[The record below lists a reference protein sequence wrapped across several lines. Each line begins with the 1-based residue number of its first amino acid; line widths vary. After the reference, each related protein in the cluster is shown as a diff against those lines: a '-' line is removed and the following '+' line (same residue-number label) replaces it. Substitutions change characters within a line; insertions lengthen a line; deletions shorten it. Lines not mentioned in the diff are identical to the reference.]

1 MLQYSQLIKEVGRGK
16 NHARDLDEETAY
28 QLYRA
33 MLNDEVP
40 ELELGALLVAMRI
53 KGEGEAELA
62 GFYRALQQRVL
73 PLTPP
78 AGKPLPIVIPSYN
91 GARRQGNLTPLLAL
105 LLSRLGFPVV
115 VHGVSEDATR
125 VTSEAVFQA
134 LGIAPAAD
142 IAQAQTRLES
152 GEPVFISVD
161 TLCPPLAKQLGLR
174 WRLGVRNSAHTLA
187 KLITPFGETA
197 ALRLASV
204 SHPEYIPRVG
214 KFFSASGGI
223 ALLLNGT
230 EGEVYANPL
239 RCPSIAWING
249 AGAEPQELLA
259 RQPEQ
264 RCELPQ
270 SKDAATTAAWIQQ
283 VVEKARPVPQA
294 LRLQIACCYVASGR
308 STSLEAALAQ
318 LDAAGYPAQAEAG
331 E

>member
-1 MLQYSQLIKEVGRGK
+1 MLQYSKLIKEVGRGK
-16 NHARDLDEETAY
+16 NHARDLDEESAY

-40 ELELGALLVAMRI
+40 DLELGALLIAMRI
-53 KGEGEAELA
+53 KGEGETEMA
-62 GFYRALQQRVL
+62 GFYRALQERVL
-73 PLTPP
+73 RLTPP
-78 AGKPLPIVIPSYN
+78 AGRPLPIVIPSYN

-115 VHGVSEDATR
+115 VHGVSEDETR

-134 LGIAPAAD
+134 LGVAPVAD
-142 IAQAQTRLES
+142 AQSAQAKLEQ
-152 GEPVFISVD
+152 GEPVFITVD
-161 TLCPPLAKQLGLR
+161 NLCPPLAKQLALR

-187 KLITPFGETA
+187 KVITPFDEAA

-214 KFFSASGGI
+214 SFFSAHGGL

-239 RCPSIAWING
+239 RCPAISLIAG
-249 AGAEPQELLA
+249 AGAVPQELVA

-264 RCELPQ
+264 SSELPQ
-270 SKDAATTAAWIQQ
+270 SKEAAVTAAWIQQ
-283 VVEKARPVPQA
+283 VLDQARPVPQS

-308 STSLEAALAQ
+308 SASLDEGLAQ
-318 LDAAGYPAQAEAG
+318 LEAAGYPAP
-331 E
+331 

>member
-1 MLQYSQLIKEVGRGK
+1 MLQYSKLIKEVGRGK
-16 NHARDLDEETAY
+16 NHARDLDEESAY

-33 MLNDEVP
+33 MLNDDVP
-40 ELELGALLVAMRI
+40 ELELGALLIAMRI
-53 KGEGEAELA
+53 KGEGETEMA
-62 GFYRALQQRVL
+62 GFYRALQERVL
-73 PLTPP
+73 TLTPP
-78 AGKPLPIVIPSYN
+78 ADQPLPIVIPSYN

-115 VHGVSEDATR
+115 VHGVSEDETR

-134 LGIAPAAD
+134 LGVAPVAD
-142 IAQAQTRLES
+142 AQSAQAKLAQ
-152 GEPVFISVD
+152 GEPVFITVD
-161 TLCPPLAKQLGLR
+161 TLCPPLAKQLALR

-187 KLITPFGETA
+187 KLMTPFGEAA

-214 KFFSASGGI
+214 KFFSAHGGL

-239 RCPSIAWING
+239 RCPAISLIDG

-264 RCELPQ
+264 SCDLPQ
-270 SKDAATTAAWIQQ
+270 SKEAAVTAAWIKQ
-283 VVEKARPVPQA
+283 VLDKARPVPQS

-308 STSLEAALAQ
+308 SPSLEAGLAQ
-318 LDAAGYPAQAEAG
+318 LEAAGYPAP
-331 E
+331 

>member
-1 MLQYSQLIKEVGRGK
+1 MLSYNKLIKEVGRGK

-40 ELELGALLVAMRI
+40 ELELGALLIAMRI
-53 KGEGEAELA
+53 KGEGEGEMA

-73 PLTPP
+73 KLTPP
-78 AGKPLPIVIPSYN
+78 VGKPLPIVIPSYN

-115 VHGVSEDATR
+115 VHGIREDATR
-125 VTSEAVFQA
+125 VTSETVFQA
-134 LGIAPAAD
+134 LGIVAASD
-142 IAQAQTRLES
+142 AQSAQAKLEQ
-152 GEPVFISVD
+152 GEPVFIAVD
-161 TLCPPLAKQLGLR
+161 TLCAPLAKQLGLR
-174 WRLGVRNSAHTLA
+174 WRMGVRNSAHTLA
-187 KLITPFGETA
+187 KLITPFDEAA

-204 SHPEYIPRVG
+204 SHPEYIPRVAT
-214 KFFSASGGI
+214 FFSEQGGK

-239 RCPSIAWING
+239 RCPAISLIDG
-249 AGAEPQELLA
+249 AGAEAEELLA

-264 RCELPQ
+264 VCELPE
-270 SKDAATTAAWIQQ
+270 SKEAAVTAAWIQQ
-283 VVEKARPVPQA
+283 VLEKSRPVPQS

-308 STSLEAALAQ
+308 SASLEAGLAALA
-318 LDAAGYPAQAEAG
+318 AAGYPAG
-331 E
+331 

>member
-1 MLQYSQLIKEVGRGK
+1 MLQYNKLIKEVGRGK
-16 NHARDLDEETAY
+16 NHARDLDEESAY

-40 ELELGALLVAMRI
+40 DLELGTLLIAMRI
-53 KGEGEAELA
+53 KGEGEAEMA
-62 GFYRALQQRVL
+62 GFYRALQQRVMK
-73 PLTPP
+73 LTPP

-134 LGIAPAAD
+134 LGIAVVSDAQ
-142 IAQAQTRLES
+142 QAQTKLEQ
-152 GEPVFISVD
+152 GEPVFITVD
-161 TLCPPLAKQLGLR
+161 TLCPPLAKQLALR
-174 WRLGVRNSAHTLA
+174 WRMGVRNSAHSLA
-187 KLITPFGETA
+187 KLITPFDEAA

-204 SHPEYIPRVG
+204 SHPEYIPRVAA
-214 KFFSASGGI
+214 FFSTHGGK

-239 RCPSIAWING
+239 RCPAISLING
-249 AGAEPQELLA
+249 AGAEPQALLA

-264 RCELPQ
+264 ACALPE
-270 SKDAATTAAWIQQ
+270 SKEAAVTAAWIRQ
-283 VVEKARPVPQA
+283 VLDKSRPVPQS
-294 LRLQIACCYVASGR
+294 LRWQIACCFVASGR
-308 STSLEAALAQ
+308 CATLDEGLAA
-318 LDAAGYPAQAEAG
+318 LDAAGYPAA
-331 E
+331 